1 VFDEDLMPAISEFY
15 GIVIRMY
22 FMDHAPPYFH
32 AVYGDSEAV
41 IGIRSLELIEGSL
54 PRRAMSFVIEWAS
67 QHHREELQEDWEL
80 CAAHKSPHPIRPLD

>member
-1 VFDEDLMPAISEFY
+1 MPTISEFY

-22 FMDHAPPYFH
+22 FMDHAPPHFH

-41 IGIRSLELIEGSL
+41 IGIRTLELIEGSL

-67 QHHREELQEDWEL
+67 QHREELQEDWEL